1 MRLRRALCGPCK
13 PALEVT
19 FLASHISLQ
28 SPLSLEMRYLM
39 FNTSSYSTTLIFSV
53 ICSHFDQPSVDGFF
67 GIILYAFILEIQAPF
82 ASFPQSLHRTVN
94 TANMNMDSFES
105 SLPIILSAAT
115 YSRLNGARAQKSGV
129 FDSPDY
135 SRFSTNSLRY
145 LVSVDFR

>member
-1 MRLRRALCGPCK
+1 
-13 PALEVT
+13 
-19 FLASHISLQ
+19 
-28 SPLSLEMRYLM
+28 M
-39 FNTSSYSTTLIFSV
+39 FNTSSYSTTLIYSV

-135 SRFSTNSLRY
+135 SRFSTNSLS
-145 LVSVDFR
+145 LDALE